1 MRRLMLILLSLS
13 FTLVGCS
20 TNPVTGE
27 RNFILPN
34 LDENWERQVGQQMYA
49 PMRQS
54 QGGDY
59 ILDPALTDY
68 VEDVGE
74 RLAAQASRDFSYEF
88 HVLNDSTPNAWALP
102 GGKIVVNRGLL
113 TELNSEAELA
123 AVLGHE
129 IVHADAAHGARQ
141 QSKGML
147 TQIGMV
153 AAMIYGSSKAE
164 SEMGQQIAMIVP
176 QLGAQLITTKYGR
189 DAERESDLYGM
200 RYMSAAGYN
209 PLGAVELQETFV
221 KLSRDRRSDWLSGM
235 FASHPPSAER
245 VANNRATARTLPD
258 TGEFGREAY
267 LRKTANLRKTKPAY
281 DAYDRGRK
289 ALAEDRVGEARKLAD
304 QAIGMVPR
312 EAMFHSLS
320 GDIHAGDDDFRK
332 AESAYNRAVELDG
345 SFFYHYLRRG
355 QARYERRKFD
365 SARIDLEHSL
375 ELLPTAQANYLL
387 GNLDKRDGN
396 LQSAIKHYQAAAES
410 GSEVSRQAQRELVLL
425 ELPSN
430 PGKYIQSKAAL
441 GEGNYV
447 HAAVRNSSPVT
458 VNGIRVKVEYINANG
473 QLREFSMNFNK
484 TLGPGEWTAL
494 PTKIRDI
501 PDTSELA
508 RRVRVT
514 VIGAKIVEDKKNLR
528 S

>member
-1 MRRLMLILLSLS
+1 MRRFLIILLSLS

-27 RNFILPN
+27 KNFILPN
-34 LDENWERQVGQQMYA
+34 LDENWEREVGQQMYA

-68 VEDVGE
+68 VEGVGD
-74 RLAAQASRDFSYEF
+74 RLAAQASREFSYEF

-147 TQIGMV
+147 TQIGMM
-153 AAMIYGSSKAE
+153 AAMIYGSSKAD

-221 KLSRDRRSDWLSGM
+221 QLSKDRRSDWLSGL
-235 FASHPPSAER
+235 FASHPASKER
-245 VANNRATARTLPD
+245 VANNRATAKTLPD
-258 TGEFGREAY
+258 SGEFGREVY
-267 LRKTANLRKTKPAY
+267 MRKTAHLRKMKPAY
-281 DAYDRGRK
+281 EAYDNGRK
-289 ALAEDRVGEARKLAD
+289 ALTEDKVGEARTLAN
-304 QAIGMVPR
+304 QAIRMEPK
-312 EAMFHSLS
+312 EALFHSLS
-320 GDIHAGDDDFRK
+320 GDIYAGNDKFRR
-332 AESAYNRAVELDG
+332 AETAYNKAVQLDD

-365 SARIDLEHSL
+365 SARVDLEHSL

-387 GNLDKRDGN
+387 GNMDKRAGN
-396 LQSAIKHYQAAAES
+396 MESAIKHYQAAAQS
-410 GSEVSRQAQRELVLL
+410 GSEVSKQAQKELVLL

-447 HAAVRNSSPVT
+447 NAAVRNNSPVT

-473 QLREFSMNFNK
+473 QLREFSMNFRK

-501 PDTSELA
+501 TDSNELA

-514 VIGAKIVEDKKNLR
+514 VMSARIVEDQKNLR

>member
-1 MRRLMLILLSLS
+1 MRRILIVLLSLS
-13 FTLVGCS
+13 FTLAGCS
-20 TNPVTGE
+20 VNPVTGE
-27 RNFILPN
+27 KNFIMPN

-59 ILDPALTDY
+59 KLDPALTEY
-68 VEDVGE
+68 VESVGE
-74 RLAAQASRDFSYEF
+74 RLAAQSKRDLPYEF
-88 HVLNDSTPNAWALP
+88 HVLNDSIPNAWALP

-147 TQIGMV
+147 TQVGMMV
-153 AAMIYGSSKAE
+153 AMIYGSSQAE

-176 QLGAQLITTKYGR
+176 QLGAQLITTKYSR

-209 PLGAVELQETFV
+209 PQGAVELQETFL
-221 KLSRDRRSDWLSGM
+221 KLSKDRKSDWLSGM
-235 FASHPPSAER
+235 FASHPASKER
-245 VANNRATARTLPD
+245 VANNRATAKTLPE
-258 TGEFGREAY
+258 GGGFGRDVY
-267 LRKTANLRKTKPAY
+267 QRKTARLRDKAPAY
-281 DAYDRGRK
+281 DAYGKARK
-289 ALAEDRVGEARKLAD
+289 ALTEDDFKQARILTDRAIRLEPGEAL
-304 QAIGMVPR
+304 
-312 EAMFHSLS
+312 FHALS
-320 GDIHAGDDDFRK
+320 GDIYAGKEDFGR
-332 AESAYNRAVELDG
+332 AERAYNDAVQLDD

-355 QARYERRKFD
+355 QVRYERRNYGK
-365 SARIDLEHSL
+365 ARVDLEHSL
-375 ELLPTAQANYLL
+375 GLLPTAEANYFL
-387 GNLDKRDGN
+387 GNMDKRDGN
-396 LQSAIKHYQAAAES
+396 LESAIKHYEAASQS
-410 GSEVSRQAQRELVLL
+410 GSEVSKQAQRELVLL

-441 GEGNYV
+441 GQDGYV
-447 HAAVRNSSPVT
+447 NAAVRNNSPVT
-458 VNGIRVKVEYINANG
+458 VSGVRVKVEYIDSSG
-473 QLREFSMNFNK
+473 QIREFSMNFRK
-484 TLGPGEWTAL
+484 TLKAGEWTAL

-501 PDTSELA
+501 TDAKELS

-514 VIGAKIVEDKKNLR
+514 VISARIVEDQKQLR